1 MGNQQSFAKKANFE
15 DVQKIINNEIGGILI
30 NTMNPNEQS
39 CLINNTTSIIEE
51 ELIMNNYIKTDKK
64 INIIIYDKNSDEM
77 RILKKYRQLVD
88 LGFTNV
94 YIYTGGLF
102 EWLLLQD
109 IYGST
114 EFPTT
119 TKELDILKFKGTSK
133 VGQLMLE

>member
-39 CLINNTTSIIEE
+39 CLITNTTSIIEE

-88 LGFTNV
+88 LGFLNV

>member
-15 DVQKIINNEIGGILI
+15 DVQKIINSEIDGILI

-88 LGFTNV
+88 LGFSNV

>member
-39 CLINNTTSIIEE
+39 CLITNTTSIIEE

-88 LGFTNV
+88 LGFSNV

-102 EWLLLQD
+102 EWLLL
-109 IYGST
+109 
-114 EFPTT
+114 
-119 TKELDILKFKGTSK
+119 
-133 VGQLMLE
+133 

>member
-39 CLINNTTSIIEE
+39 CLITNTTSIIEE

-88 LGFTNV
+88 LGFSNV

>member
-88 LGFTNV
+88 LGFLNV

>member
-39 CLINNTTSIIEE
+39 CLITNTTSIIEE

-64 INIIIYDKNSDEM
+64 INIIIYDKNYDEM

-88 LGFTNV
+88 LGFSNV

>member
-15 DVQKIINNEIGGILI
+15 DVQKIINNEIAGILI

-88 LGFTNV
+88 LGFLNV

>member
-39 CLINNTTSIIEE
+39 CLITNTTSIIEE

>member
-1 MGNQQSFAKKANFE
+1 
-15 DVQKIINNEIGGILI
+15 
-30 NTMNPNEQS
+30 
-39 CLINNTTSIIEE
+39 
-51 ELIMNNYIKTDKK
+51 
-64 INIIIYDKNSDEM
+64 M

-88 LGFTNV
+88 LGFSNV